1 MIGIMDIGS
10 NSIRVAI
17 YEVTTSGEYRLIHE
31 NKESARLSQKIK
43 EDGRLEQEDI
53 SSIVPILQQF
63 HDICKRYNCKE
74 IRVAATAAIRNAANS
89 QEILDTVLQ
98 QSGLQIQVLSGE
110 QEAYYGFLGVAEG
123 IEIED
128 GYIIDIGGGST
139 EVTLF
144 RNRELIK
151 SVSLPIGAVNMQS
164 KHGTGI
170 DPWTESSTATLKKEI
185 LEMLSQHEWIKQS
198 PGLALIGL
206 GGTIR
211 ALGKLDQCRVS
222 YPLNIAHHYRIE
234 KESIHYFAQLLP
246 SLPLAKRKRLD
257 GLSKSRSDII
267 VPGVIILNTILEYTQ
282 ASYIVVSG
290 TGLREGLLLESM
302 GLGVPAVSEVIPR
315 QVHSILAFHST
326 TQLAHLQQVNKFSE
340 CLLDQLAKYAEQEPQ
355 ASKLLYVAAMLYKV
369 GGSIRYHQYDKH
381 TLYWLTNA
389 PIAGLNHRDALLC
402 AYITSVAL
410 GKGKTLASLPT
421 YRGLLEPGDTDLIV
435 QLGTLLQIA
444 IALDSSQTQAVKE
457 LQVDIVGDTV
467 QLQVSSSNR
476 TPLETRGLEGAGR
489 SFKKAWKLNLEWEIN
504 NSLHGELKFPSS
516 NI

>member
-53 SSIVPILQQF
+53 NTIVPILLQF
-63 HDICKRYNCKE
+63 NDICKRYDCTE
-74 IRVAATAAIRNAANS
+74 IRVTATAAIRNAANS
-89 QEILDTVLQ
+89 QEIVDTVLQ
-98 QSGLQIQVLSGE
+98 HSGLQIEVLSGE
-110 QEAYYGFLGVAEG
+110 QEAYYGFLGVAGG
-123 IEIED
+123 IEVED

-144 RNRELIK
+144 RNRKLID

-164 KHGTGI
+164 KHGIGS
-170 DPWTESSTATLKKEI
+170 DPWMDSSIDQLKTEI
-185 LEMLSQHEWIKQS
+185 QEMLSQHDWISQS

-234 KESIHYFAQLLP
+234 KESIQYFAQLLP

-257 GLSKSRSDII
+257 GLSKSRADII

-326 TQLAHLQQVNKFSE
+326 AQLVHLQQVVNFSE
-340 CLLDQLAKYAEQEPQ
+340 RLLDKLGKYAEREPQ
-355 ASKLLYVAAMLYKV
+355 ANKLLYIAAMLYKV

-402 AYITSVAL
+402 AYITAVAL
-410 GKGKTLASLPT
+410 GKGKAIASLPA
-421 YRGLLEPGDTDLIV
+421 YRGLLEPGDTELIA

-444 IALDSSQTQAVKE
+444 IALDSSETQVVKD
-457 LQVDIVGDTV
+457 LQVNVVGDTV
-467 QLQVSSSNR
+467 QLEILCSKQA
-476 TPLETRGLEGAGR
+476 PLETRGLDGAGR
-489 SFKKAWKLNLEWEIN
+489 SFKKAWKL
-504 NSLHGELKFPSS
+504 SLDWVFK
-516 NI
+516 N